1 MSWHNNLDSRINPL
15 SIMTFEIERRGSLS
29 LSCHG
34 LGTNITLQNKK
45 KLRIML
51 FAITS
56 PELHKSGSFV
66 PLLPVQR
73 MFSILNEK

>member
-1 MSWHNNLDSRINPL
+1 MSWHNLDPRIYPL
-15 SIMTFEIERRGSLS
+15 SIMAFEIERRGSLS

-34 LGTNITLQNKK
+34 LGTKITLKK

-73 MFSILNEK
+73 MFSILKEK